1 MNSRAARP
9 DKIRSSDR
17 GIARACAVHTPL
29 VCHRC
34 SDGTKGGVSGWKV
47 YGGRQRGG
55 SIKDE
60 MRLMRGNLEAV
71 IKLSRRGGKKLAFFP
86 VGKVHH
92 PQAQSWKF
100 KVGIGMA
107 YQGYHIR
114 SAMTKFI
121 CPVQLQ
127 EER

>member
-1 MNSRAARP
+1 MGLR
-9 DKIRSSDR
+9 
-17 GIARACAVHTPL
+17 
-29 VCHRC
+29 
-34 SDGTKGGVSGWKV
+34 GGVSGWKV
-47 YGGRQRGG
+47 YGGRRRGG
-55 SIKDE
+55 SAIKDE

-71 IKLSRRGGKKLAFFP
+71 IKLSRRGGKKLAFSS
-86 VGKVHH
+86 VGKVHS

-114 SAMTKFI
+114 SAMAKFI